1 MHVSAHRAFGLL
13 RELGYERVS
22 GSAQEQGSAQRL
34 LEEVQGA
41 GAAAHLEEFS
51 VPCGRVKHAR
61 LKVTEPYE
69 KEYEVTGYQRAR
81 STPAERAG
89 RSILLRG
96 KMCCP
101 RTCSRPLAKSY

>member
-22 GSAQEQGSAQRL
+22 GSAQERAVAQRL

-69 KEYEVTGYQRAR
+69 KEYEVTGVPAPPRQKGWTEH
-81 STPAERAG
+81 STTR
-89 RSILLRG
+89 

>member
-22 GSAQEQGSAQRL
+22 GSAQERAVAQRL
-34 LEEVQGA
+34 LEEVHGA
-41 GAAAHLEEFS
+41 GVAAHLEEFS

-69 KEYEVTGYQRAR
+69 KEGV
-81 STPAERAG
+81 
-89 RSILLRG
+89 
-96 KMCCP
+96 
-101 RTCSRPLAKSY
+101 

>member
-1 MHVSAHRAFGLL
+1 M
-13 RELGYERVS
+13 
-22 GSAQEQGSAQRL
+22 
-34 LEEVQGA
+34 
-41 GAAAHLEEFS
+41 
-51 VPCGRVKHAR
+51 PCGRVKHAR

-81 STPAERAG
+81 STRQKGWTEHSTTR
-89 RSILLRG
+89 